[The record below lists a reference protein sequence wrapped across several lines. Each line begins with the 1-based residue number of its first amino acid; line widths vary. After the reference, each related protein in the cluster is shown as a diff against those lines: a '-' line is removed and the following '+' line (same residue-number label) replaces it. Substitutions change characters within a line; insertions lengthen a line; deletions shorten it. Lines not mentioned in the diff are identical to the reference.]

1 MKRTL
6 KQIAD
11 MLGINPP
18 EPAFHDTVIEG
29 ASINTR
35 TLKSGNLFIPFRGE
49 KVDGHQ
55 YVDQAFEIGAGAS
68 LWQEDAGTPPAGVPV
83 LIVKDP
89 EIALQKLARVYRQQ
103 ASFKVV
109 AITGSN
115 GKTTTKDMIAGIL
128 SNSFKVQKTEGNFNN
143 QLGLPLTLLD
153 VEEDTEVSVL
163 EMGMSGFRQIAFLT
177 ELAQPEIAVITNIG
191 ESHLQDLGSREGIA
205 KAKFEIS
212 EGLSEEGILFY
223 YGDEPLLT
231 DLVASSKGFR
241 TSSYGYG
248 ENNDFSPKKIEMS
261 EEGSRVY
268 LNDGTGEWID
278 VPVLGKHNVLNAL
291 AAIKVALHLGMDT
304 QSITQGFSQMKL
316 TAMRME
322 KVEGSKGEI
331 IINDAYNASPTSMRA
346 AIAFAEEVQGQGRKI
361 LLLGDMLELG
371 TEEEVFHREIGREL
385 NPDKID
391 FVLTFGDRGQWIGE
405 EALKQFPK
413 GRVRTFGQNK
423 KELISILQELTAK
436 GDLLLVKGSRGMQ
449 LEEVVEALR

>member
-6 KQIAD
+6 KQVAD
-11 MLGINPP
+11 MLEINSPDT
-18 EPAFHDTVIEG
+18 AFHDVVIEG

-35 TLKSGNLFIPFRGE
+35 TIKKGNLFIPFKGE

-55 YVDQAFEIGAGAS
+55 YVDQAFEKGAAAT
-68 LWQEDAGTPPAGVPV
+68 LWQDGAGTPPAGVPV
-83 LIVKDP
+83 LVVKDP
-89 EIALQKLARVYRQQ
+89 ELALQKLARIYRQE

-128 SNSFKVQKTEGNFNN
+128 SHSFKVQKTEGNFNN

-153 VEEDTEVSVL
+153 VKEDTEVSVL

-205 KAKFEIS
+205 KAKFEIT

-231 DLVASSKGFR
+231 GLVEKAPGFQS
-241 TSSYGYG
+241 SSYGYG
-248 ENNDFSPKKIEMS
+248 ESNDFSPKRIEMS
-261 EEGSRVY
+261 EDGSRIY
-268 LNDGTGEWID
+268 LNEETDEWID

-304 QSITQGFSQMKL
+304 TSITQGFSQMKL
-316 TAMRME
+316 TGMRME
-322 KVEGSKGEI
+322 KVDGAKGEI

-346 AIAFAEEVQGQGRKI
+346 AIAFAEEVRGQGRKI

-371 TEEEVFHREIGREL
+371 TEEEVFHREIGKEL
-385 NPDKID
+385 SPDKID
-391 FVLTFGDRGQWIGE
+391 YVLTFGDRGQWIGE
-405 EALKQFPK
+405 EASKRFPK

-423 KELISILQELTAK
+423 KELISILQKLTVK
-436 GDLLLVKGSRGMQ
+436 GDLLLVKGSRGML
-449 LEEVVEALR
+449 LEEVVEALK